1 MIPGGLWLI
10 FGMLVICYV
19 VLWTYTAGNR
29 LGSKINTFIWTIVAT
44 GTFVFVLLFG
54 FWIDGYLNLNTGH
67 LIFEIPIVGFLIVAF
82 IRTRF
87 LMHAPLTM
95 GNLFGHLN
103 IFTEFS
109 MKIDPKLHNYP
120 NEKKSNI
127 LEHKKTI

>member
-1 MIPGGLWLI
+1 MPKTSFRKNSGAL
-10 FGMLVICYV
+10 
-19 VLWTYTAGNR
+19 A
-29 LGSKINTFIWTIVAT
+29 
-44 GTFVFVLLFG
+44 
-54 FWIDGYLNLNTGH
+54 
-67 LIFEIPIVGFLIVAF
+67 
-82 IRTRF
+82 
-87 LMHAPLTM
+87 M